1 MISVTP
7 GPGDR
12 FSIAIRDHVV
22 EVDQP
27 AEDGGDDTA
36 PTPLELFL
44 ASLASCV
51 AHYARRYLRRHDLPT
66 EGLAVT
72 CRWEMAKNPARV
84 GSVDIDLTIPNGVPE
99 ERREALVA
107 VASHCTVH
115 NSLVNAPEVRVV
127 AR

>member
-1 MISVTP
+1 VISVTP

-12 FSIAIRDHVV
+12 FSIAIRDHTI
-22 EVDQP
+22 EVDQHRD
-27 AEDGGDDTA
+27 DGGEDSA

-66 EGLAVT
+66 EGLHVE

-84 GSVDIDLTIPNGVPE
+84 RSIDIDLTIPDGVPE
-99 ERREALVA
+99 ERREALIA

-115 NSLVNAPEVRVV
+115 NSVIHAPEVRVM